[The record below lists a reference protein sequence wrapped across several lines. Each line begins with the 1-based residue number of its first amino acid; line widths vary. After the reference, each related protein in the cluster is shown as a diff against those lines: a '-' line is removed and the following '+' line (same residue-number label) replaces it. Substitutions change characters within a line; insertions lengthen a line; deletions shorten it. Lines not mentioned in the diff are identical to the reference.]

1 MSKKGITGYKEEAL
15 FSLVDDV
22 TSSRVTVLVELLLK
36 SNEHE
41 QVGKSLYP
49 NTAFAKFLQPLFQ
62 IL

>member
-22 TSSRVTVLVELLLK
+22 TSSRVTVLVELLK
-36 SNEHE
+36 SNEHD